1 MTTHPFTSG
10 ELFFVND
17 LERDLED
24 EGTTCSWNNGLQPG
38 SNAT

>member
-10 ELFFVND
+10 GSFFVND

-24 EGTTCSWNNGLQPG
+24 EGTTCSWNNDLHLG